1 MLKQRLNTKSKKEY
15 LGTSL
20 VFQWLRSHASSV
32 KDTGLIL
39 DQGTKIPHAGWHSQ
53 EHLKKKNRIFF
64 NILKN
69 IKEEG

>member
-1 MLKQRLNTKSKKEY
+1 MLKQRLNVKSKKEH

-39 DQGTKIPHAGWHSQ
+39 GRGTKILHAGWHRQ
-53 EHLKKKNRIFF
+53 ENFFLKTEFF